1 MIHVLKAN
9 RSSEP
14 FSEQK
19 VLNSI
24 RRARVPH
31 SLQGEVLTYVKSK
44 LYEGIS
50 TEEIYQQILEF
61 FRESSHPYGKTSYS
75 LKESIM
81 KLGPTGYPFE
91 DFIGRILESQGYS
104 TKVRQI
110 LSGRCITHE
119 IDVVAEK
126 DGKTAIIEAK
136 FHNSPGVRSEVQVAL
151 YSYARFE
158 DVKIRN
164 NVQEVWLITN
174 TKTTI
179 DAKTYALCNGMKI
192 ISWDYPEGGSLRD
205 LIEQARLHP
214 VTMLTSLS
222 QPQKMTLLE
231 NHIVLCKDITE
242 NPSALD
248 ILYLSEA
255 DKEKVLN
262 EVKFICQAENT
273 EPEQFEQPKQ
283 PVQLVQPEQPQTPK
297 SELKPG
303 EIKVTETPLSELKS

>member
-14 FSEQK
+14 FSEHK

-31 SLQGEVLTYVKSK
+31 ALQGEVLTYIKTK
-44 LYEGIS
+44 LYDGIS
-50 TEEIYQQILEF
+50 TEEIYQHILNF
-61 FRESSHPYGKTSYS
+61 FRESSHPYGKASYS

-91 DFIGRILESQGYS
+91 DFIGKILESQGYS

-119 IDVVAEK
+119 IDVLAEK

-158 DVKIRN
+158 DVKVRN

-242 NPSALD
+242 NNAVLD
-248 ILYLSEA
+248 MLYLSEA

-262 EVKFICQAENT
+262 EVKFICQTENIE
-273 EPEQFEQPKQ
+273 EPEE
-283 PVQLVQPEQPQTPK
+283 QTPT